1 MKKKITIVD
10 KDLNQLVV
18 VADCSSALYQDRGTK
33 LGEQNL
39 LSQVRNFPCVSNG
52 VEHSYFTSAFP
63 PASSIFCLA
72 DAEKAAGE
80 LRGFHG
86 ELLGQLA
93 VTKNFYAVKC
103 FFQKTSGKNCV
114 GIYNRAVLKA
124 I

>member
-52 VEHSYFTSAFP
+52 VEHSYFTDQAGNDGGYLAYSCQSA
-63 PASSIFCLA
+63 SRQ
-72 DAEKAAGE
+72 AACY
-80 LRGFHG
+80 
-86 ELLGQLA
+86 QLSLCP
-93 VTKNFYAVKC
+93 KC
-103 FFQKTSGKNCV
+103 RTPDV
-114 GIYNRAVLKA
+114 V
-124 I
+124 